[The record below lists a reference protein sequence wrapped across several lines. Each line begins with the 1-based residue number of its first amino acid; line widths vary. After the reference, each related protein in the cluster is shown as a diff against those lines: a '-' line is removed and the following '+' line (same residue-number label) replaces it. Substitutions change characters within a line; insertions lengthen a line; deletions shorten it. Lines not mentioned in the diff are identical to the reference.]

1 MGDFTFMSRD
11 QHRSVTRREHLYLTA
26 GSFKG
31 YRPSWFESVRHV
43 YENQPMSELDI
54 VPFSGVK
61 FRSPLAMV
69 VIDPK
74 NSNHT

>member
-26 GSFKG
+26 GSCG
-31 YRPSWFESVRHV
+31 SWFESVRHV